1 MGCRICNRKTNV
13 RNRSQGN
20 QVKRSSSWIAVL
32 PSLVIPI
39 CIGLMLYLG
48 LSFLI
53 NEGQI
58 SNETVLRY
66 LTGHPVSKVT
76 VGMFFVGI
84 ASLGLIANNI
94 FEQFSGEKKI
104 SINIPQGPVGS
115 DSSQSSSVT
124 GSGKARG
131 VIEERTVAL
140 GKHLLDLPKWMH
152 DHYLWQRL
160 VNGLHCIYRANST
173 VSVEDE
179 LKYLADL
186 DLDRQQQRYSLVRI
200 LIWATPM
207 LGFLGTVLGISQ
219 ALGGINVGPDNDFQQ
234 MMDGLRGSLYVA
246 FDTTALALTLS
257 MILMFGQFLVE
268 RFETQLLELV
278 DQRAKQEIN
287 SNFDMTVAPVQ
298 PTYENV
304 AQDFLNASQ
313 QSIEQQ
319 TNNWQKTIQAAHAT
333 WLESQEN
340 LKNRLSQQLMDSIE
354 NSVDKLTL
362 GLGSSIDK
370 ADESMSHRWSQWQ
383 VTLSDNARLM
393 SDYQGKLAQQAEL
406 MRELLAQDRTQSNLE
421 PILAQNRMAAEATE
435 KLKDAVEAM
444 GVSLTENRNE
454 MLGAASPSFTPP
466 HQMQREESGLAQPG
480 VGRSGVGKTEI
491 KKQIAEITQHGM
503 GARGDLKQAHAPQE
517 PVSENLVSS
526 TAEVVLP
533 VRNQERQFVT
543 VNIDRSSKRTA

>member
-1 MGCRICNRKTNV
+1 M
-13 RNRSQGN
+13 
-20 QVKRSSSWIAVL
+20 KRSSSWIAVL

-48 LSFLI
+48 LSYLI

-76 VGMFFVGI
+76 VGMFFIGI

-104 SINIPQGPVGS
+104 SISVPQGAVGS
-115 DSSQSSSVT
+115 SPVQASEASE
-124 GSGKARG
+124 GGKPRG
-131 VIEERTVAL
+131 VIEERTVVL

-160 VNGLHCIYRANST
+160 VNALHCIYRTNST
-173 VSVEDE
+173 ASVEDE

-257 MILMFGQFLVE
+257 MVLMFGQFLVE

-287 SNFDMTVAPVQ
+287 ANFDMTVAPVQ

-304 AQDFLNASQ
+304 AHNFLNASQ

-319 TNNWQKTIQAAHAT
+319 TTNWQKTIQAAHAT

-340 LKNRLSQQLMDSIE
+340 LKDRLSQQLMDSIE
-354 NSVDKLTL
+354 HSVEKLTL
-362 GLGSSIDK
+362 GLTSSIDK

-406 MRELLAQDRTQSNLE
+406 MGELLAQDRSQQSLE

-444 GVSLTENRNE
+444 VVRLTENRHE
-454 MLGAASPSFTPP
+454 MLDAATPSSETINEA
-466 HQMQREESGLAQPG
+466 HREELELAQ
-480 VGRSGVGKTEI
+480 SWVGKTEI

-503 GARGDLKQAHAPQE
+503 GSRIDLEKAHVPRE
-517 PVSENLVSS
+517 PVFANSVSS
-526 TAEVVLP
+526 TAEVILP
-533 VRNQERQFVT
+533 VRNQERRFVT

>member
-1 MGCRICNRKTNV
+1 M
-13 RNRSQGN
+13 
-20 QVKRSSSWIAVL
+20 
-32 PSLVIPI
+32 
-39 CIGLMLYLG
+39 
-48 LSFLI
+48 
-53 NEGQI
+53 
-58 SNETVLRY
+58 
-66 LTGHPVSKVT
+66 TGHPVSKVT

-84 ASLGLIANNI
+84 ASLGLISTNI

-104 SINIPQGPVGS
+104 SINILQGPVGS
-115 DSSQSSSVT
+115 DSARSSSVT
-124 GSGKARG
+124 GSGKPRG

-160 VNGLHCIYRANST
+160 VNGLHCIYRTNST

-287 SNFDMTVAPVQ
+287 ANFDMTVASVQ

-304 AQDFLNASQ
+304 AQNFLNASQ

-354 NSVDKLTL
+354 HSVDKLTVSL
-362 GLGSSIDK
+362 ASSIDK

-421 PILAQNRMAAEATE
+421 PIFAQNRMAAEATE

-444 GVSLTENRNE
+444 VVSLTENRNE
-454 MLGAASPSFTPP
+454 MLGTASSSFKAT
-466 HQMQREESGLAQPG
+466 HKMHREESGLAQSA
-480 VGRSGVGKTEI
+480 VGRSEVGKTEI

-503 GARGDLKQAHAPQE
+503 GARVDLEQAHVTRE
-517 PVSENLVSS
+517 PALENLVSS

>member
-1 MGCRICNRKTNV
+1 M
-13 RNRSQGN
+13 
-20 QVKRSSSWIAVL
+20 KRSSSWIAVL

-48 LSFLI
+48 LSYLI

-76 VGMFFVGI
+76 VGMFFIGI

-94 FEQFSGEKKI
+94 FEQFSGERKI
-104 SINIPQGPVGS
+104 SLSIPQGAIGS
-115 DSSQSSSVT
+115 GSKSSSSPESAD
-124 GSGKARG
+124 GQKPRG
-131 VIEERTVAL
+131 VIEERTVEL

-152 DHYLWQRL
+152 HHYLWQRL
-160 VNGLHCIYRANST
+160 VNALHCIYRTNST
-173 VSVEDE
+173 ASVEDE
-179 LKYLADL
+179 LKYLAEL
-186 DLDRQQQRYSLVRI
+186 DLDRQQQRYSLVGI

-234 MMDGLRGSLYVA
+234 MMNGLRGSLYVA
-246 FDTTALALTLS
+246 FDTTSLALTLS
-257 MILMFGQFLVE
+257 MILMFGQFLIE

-287 SNFDMTVAPVQ
+287 ANFDMTVPPVNS
-298 PTYENV
+298 TYENV
-304 AQDFLNASQ
+304 AHNFLNASQ

-319 TNNWQKTIQAAHAT
+319 TQNWQKTIQAAHAS

-340 LKNRLSQQLMDSIE
+340 LKDRFSQQLTDSIE
-354 NSVDKLTL
+354 HSLEKLTL
-362 GLGSSIDK
+362 GLTSTIDK
-370 ADESMSHRWSQWQ
+370 ADQSMSHRWSQWQ

-406 MRELLAQDRTQSNLE
+406 MGELLAQDRSQQSLE
-421 PILAQNRMAAEATE
+421 PILEQNRMAAEATE
-435 KLKDAVEAM
+435 KLKEVVEEM
-444 GVSLTENRNE
+444 VVSLNENRSEILDDGNIPSTETANE
-454 MLGAASPSFTPP
+454 T
-466 HQMQREESGLAQPG
+466 HREEQEQSWI
-480 VGRSGVGKTEI
+480 GKAEV

-503 GARGDLKQAHAPQE
+503 GSRIDVEKPHALRE
-517 PVSENLVSS
+517 PLFANSVSS
-526 TAEVVLP
+526 TAEVILP
-533 VRNQERQFVT
+533 VRNQERRFVT

>member
-1 MGCRICNRKTNV
+1 
-13 RNRSQGN
+13 
-20 QVKRSSSWIAVL
+20 VKRSSSWIAVL

-48 LSFLI
+48 LSYLI
-53 NEGQI
+53 NEGHI
-58 SNETVLRY
+58 ANETVLRY

-76 VGMFFVGI
+76 VGMFFIGI

-104 SINIPQGPVGS
+104 SISIPQGAVGS
-115 DSSQSSSVT
+115 GSVQSPADATEGVRP
-124 GSGKARG
+124 RG
-131 VIEERTVAL
+131 VIEERTVGL
-140 GKHLLDLPKWMH
+140 GKHLLELPKWMH

-160 VNGLHCIYRANST
+160 VNALHCIYRTNST
-173 VSVEDE
+173 ASVEEE

-257 MILMFGQFLVE
+257 MVLMFGQFLVE

-287 SNFDMTVAPVQ
+287 ANFDMTVASAN

-304 AQDFLNASQ
+304 AHNFLNASQ
-313 QSIEQQ
+313 QSIEKQ
-319 TNNWQKTIQAAHAT
+319 TNSWQKTIQAAHT
-333 WLESQEN
+333 SWLESQEN
-340 LKNRLSQQLMDSIE
+340 LKDRLSQQLMDSIQQ
-354 NSVDKLTL
+354 SVEKLTL
-362 GLGSSIDK
+362 GLTNSIDK

-406 MRELLAQDRTQSNLE
+406 MGELLAQDRSQQSLE
-421 PILAQNRMAAEATE
+421 PILAQNQMAAEATE

-444 GVSLTENRNE
+444 VVSLSENRHG
-454 MLGAASPSFTPP
+454 MLGSVSPAPAHDTNVETQQDELEF
-466 HQMQREESGLAQPG
+466 AQ
-480 VGRSGVGKTEI
+480 STLEKTEI
-491 KKQIAEITQHGM
+491 KRQIAEITQFGM
-503 GARGDLKQAHAPQE
+503 GARIDLEEAQSPRE
-517 PVSENLVSS
+517 PAFASTGSS
-526 TAEVVLP
+526 TAEVILP
-533 VRNQERQFVT
+533 ARKQERQFVT
-543 VNIDRSSKRTA
+543 VNMNRSSKRTA